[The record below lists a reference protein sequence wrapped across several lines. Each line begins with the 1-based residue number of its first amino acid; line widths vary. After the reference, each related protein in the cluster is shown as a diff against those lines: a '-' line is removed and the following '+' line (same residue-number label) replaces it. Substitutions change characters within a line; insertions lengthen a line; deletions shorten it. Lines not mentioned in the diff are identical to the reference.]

1 MATEVVMPQMGESI
15 AEGTITK
22 WLVKIGD
29 KVERDQPLFEIST
42 DKVDAEIPSPAA
54 GVLLEIRNQEG
65 ETVPVN
71 QVVATIGEA
80 GEAAGAAAPAAPAT
94 APAAGAPAAA
104 VAPAP
109 PAGAAA
115 PAQAPAPPAGA
126 AAPAAPAQA
135 SAPAAGAASKPA
147 EPSAPAPAPA
157 SAPAPSPQPA
167 AAAPEKQAAPGAET
181 AAREET
187 SREGAAAG
195 DETAA
200 REETSEGAA
209 AASGGAGASGPRRVP
224 APAAPAAAGAA
235 AAEESQEVRRDE
247 GESDLARESDREEV
261 SEGERLRRFSS
272 PLVRSIAAKEGVDLQ
287 EVAGTG
293 AQGRVTKGDIL
304 SFLEQRRTAPAPA
317 RPAAVPAPPA
327 AAPPAAAAPQP
338 LRPTGGFYVPAYV
351 EGEDVEIEPMS
362 KIRQITAAHMVYSK
376 ATSAHVT
383 TIFDF
388 DMSRVA
394 RIRARAKD
402 NFARKEGTK
411 LTFMPFIFKAVVN
424 GLKAHR
430 KVNASID
437 GTNIVYKKNINLG
450 MAVDL
455 GHGLIVPVIK
465 HADHLNLIG
474 LAKAANDLAER
485 ARGKKLKPEEVQGGT
500 FTITNPGVFG
510 SLFGTPIINQ
520 PQVAILGVGAIE
532 KRPVVVE
539 DADGN
544 DSLSIRTRC
553 YFGITYDHRLVD
565 GADAD
570 RFMVDLKKTLETD
583 TWTEL
588 EPYV

>member
-54 GVLLEIRNQEG
+54 GVLIEIRNKEG

-71 QVVATIGEA
+71 QVVATIGET
-80 GEAAGAAAPAAPAT
+80 GEAAGAAA

-104 VAPAP
+104 ADQGAAAQAGGGAAAAPAAPAP
-109 PAGAAA
+109 AAPAPAAA
-115 PAQAPAPPAGA
+115 PAQAPAAGA
-126 AAPAAPAQA
+126 AGKPAAP
-135 SAPAAGAASKPA
+135 S
-147 EPSAPAPAPA
+147 APAPA
-157 SAPAPSPQPA
+157 SAPAPSPSPQPVA
-167 AAAPEKQAAPGAET
+167 AASEKQAAPAAATAAGEET
-181 AAREET
+181 A
-187 SREGAAAG
+187 REGAAA
-195 DETAA
+195 
-200 REETSEGAA
+200 AA
-209 AASGGAGASGPRRVP
+209 AGPRRVP
-224 APAAPAAAGAA
+224 SPAAAGGEAA
-235 AAEESQEVRRDE
+235 QEREDVRRDE
-247 GESDLARESDREEV
+247 GDSDLARESDREEL
-261 SEGERLRRFSS
+261 SEGERLRKFSS

-304 SFLEQRRTAPAPA
+304 SFLEQRRAAPA
-317 RPAAVPAPPA
+317 RPTPVPAPPA
-327 AAPPAAAAPQP
+327 AAPPAAGAPQP
-338 LRPTGGFYVPAYV
+338 LRPTGGFYVPAYAA
-351 EGEDVEIEPMS
+351 GEDVEIEPMS

-383 TIFDF
+383 TVFDF

-402 NFARKEGTK
+402 GFARKEGTK

-430 KVNASID
+430 KVNAAID
-437 GTNIVYKKNINLG
+437 GTNIVYKKDINLG

>member
-22 WLVKIGD
+22 WLVKVGD

-80 GEAAGAAAPAAPAT
+80 GEAAGAGAGAGAQSAAPAGAQAAAPAA
-94 APAAGAPAAA
+94 AAQEP
-104 VAPAP
+104 
-109 PAGAAA
+109 
-115 PAQAPAPPAGA
+115 A
-126 AAPAAPAQA
+126 AAPAAPRPGP
-135 SAPAAGAASKPA
+135 APAAQPVAASPAATQESPTAAA
-147 EPSAPAPAPA
+147 EP
-157 SAPAPSPQPA
+157 
-167 AAAPEKQAAPGAET
+167 AAPEET
-181 AAREET
+181 A
-187 SREGAAAG
+187 REGLAA
-195 DETAA
+195 
-200 REETSEGAA
+200 AA
-209 AASGGAGASGPRRVP
+209 AASASGPRRVP
-224 APAAPAAAGAA
+224 SPAGAGSPAA
-235 AAEESQEVRRDE
+235 QEGEDVRRDE
-247 GESDLARESDREEV
+247 GESELARESDREELG
-261 SEGERLRRFSS
+261 EGERLRKFSS
-272 PLVRSIAAKEGVDLQ
+272 PLVRSIAAKEGVNLQ

-304 SFLEQRRTAPAPA
+304 SFLEQRRAAPAPLA
-317 RPAAVPAPPA
+317 PVPPRPAAVPPPA
-327 AAPPAAAAPQP
+327 SAPAGPAAPAAPGGAPGAP

-351 EGEDVEIEPMS
+351 PGENVEIEPMS

-383 TIFDF
+383 TVFDF
-388 DMSRVA
+388 DMTRIARV
-394 RIRARAKD
+394 RAKAKD
-402 NFARKEGTK
+402 GFLRQEGTK

-424 GLKAHR
+424 ALKAHR
-430 KVNASID
+430 KVNAAID
-437 GTNIVYKKNINLG
+437 GTSIVYKKDINLG

-465 HADHLNLIG
+465 HADNLNLIG

-485 ARGKKLKPEEVQGGT
+485 ARAKKLKPEEVQGGT

-539 DADGN
+539 DADGS
-544 DSLSIRTRC
+544 DTLAIRVRC

-570 RFMVDLKKTLETD
+570 RFMNDVKKTLETD

-588 EPYV
+588 EPYM